1 MLARILGEIMT
12 GKNLFKNYIL
22 EAFGIRK
29 AETARPEP
37 GVFLSYS
44 RQDKEKARE
53 IAQALRASKVD
64 YYFDEDDEELQ
75 IADEQNDHVKVANCI
90 ENGLESCTHLLG
102 IITNHTKGS
111 WWVPYEI
118 GSARGRGRDCA
129 HLIDQEG

>member
-1 MLARILGEIMT
+1 MPARLLYEIMT
-12 GKNLFKNYIL
+12 GRNLFENDLL
-22 EAFGIRK
+22 ETFGVRK
-29 AETARPEP
+29 AEREKPEL

-44 RQDKEKARE
+44 RQDKEKARD
-53 IAQALRASKVD
+53 IAQALKASRVD

-75 IADEQNDHVKVANCI
+75 LADENNDHVKVANCI

-102 IITNHTKGS
+102 IITDNTKGS

-129 HLIDQEG
+129 